1 MHSAT
6 FIKICKRES
15 GGCGGGGGGGATDI
29 SVLLCFCNHIL

>member
-15 GGCGGGGGGGATDI
+15 GGCGGCGGATDI
-29 SVLLCFCNHIL
+29 SVFL